1 MDEPKSAD
9 TFPKLIRA
17 AARAFGETAA
27 ITLRGEGAPDES
39 LTFLELDHQ
48 SAQLAR
54 GLIARGV
61 GKGSRIGFIYGNGP
75 SFALMLAAICRIGA
89 VAIPISTL
97 LKSSDLVRVLRQCD
111 ASGLIVQ
118 RRFLG
123 NDYVE
128 RLCESL
134 PELRESDSPDLRLSR
149 TPYLRWIVSTGDALP
164 PTVHDMDYLTRASDS
179 VSAALLLEIESEVHP
194 SDQMMEIYT
203 SGSMALPKGVKHSH
217 GPVMSRSHYIRSKID
232 LERGM
237 QVRVPL
243 PMFWVG
249 GLMMFL
255 LPNWEVG
262 ATTICTERTSSDR
275 ARAAGGRGCGATG
288 GSAAADEAQ
297 TTPFQLQS
305 AAHVCGDKVARRQIE
320 RMLSKKLGRT

>member
-17 AARAFGETAA
+17 AARAFGETVA
-27 ITLRGEGAPDES
+27 ITLKGEGIPDES
-39 LTFLELDHQ
+39 LTFLEIDHQ

-75 SFALMLAAICRIGA
+75 SFAVLLAAICRIGA

-118 RRFLG
+118 RKFLG

-134 PELRESDSPDLRLSR
+134 PELREGDSPDLRLSR
-149 TPYLRWIVSTGDALP
+149 TPYLRWIISTGDALP
-164 PTVHDMDYLTRASDS
+164 PSVHDMDYLTHASDS

-194 SDQMMEIYT
+194 SDQMLEIYT

-217 GPVMSRSHYIRSKID
+217 GPVMFRSHYIRSKID
-232 LERGM
+232 LQRGM
-237 QVRVPL
+237 QIRVPL

-262 ATTICTERTSSDR
+262 ATTVCTERTASDSR
-275 ARAAGGRGCGATG
+275 MAMGSDQLGTGDERDARTLFIWRCAAGARVSIVCAA
-288 GSAAADEAQ
+288 GSY
-297 TTPFQLQS
+297 
-305 AAHVCGDKVARRQIE
+305 R
-320 RMLSKKLGRT
+320 